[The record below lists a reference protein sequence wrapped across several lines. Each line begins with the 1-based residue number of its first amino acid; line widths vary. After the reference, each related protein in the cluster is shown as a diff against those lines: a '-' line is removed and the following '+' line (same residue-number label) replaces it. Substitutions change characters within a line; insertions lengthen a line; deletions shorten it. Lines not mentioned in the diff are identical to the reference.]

1 MRRRMAI
8 LIVFSRNA
16 GCSSRRETFICEMRL
31 YELDRRAGD
40 DPPRRMAHKRYSMKM
55 TMFHKPMMRAA
66 VLALCTATL
75 SAAPML
81 MAQDTAAPP
90 PPPQQQDNMGPPPGA
105 HAGRRGGRQVEMLT
119 KRLNL
124 TPDQVTQVKAID
136 ADSMSQMKAL
146 REDTTT
152 AKADKRSKMME
163 IHQASQDK
171 IRNILT
177 DEQKAKFDAMQA
189 KMKSRRQSHEG
200 APAGAPAPPPP
211 PQ

>member
-1 MRRRMAI
+1 
-8 LIVFSRNA
+8 
-16 GCSSRRETFICEMRL
+16 
-31 YELDRRAGD
+31 
-40 DPPRRMAHKRYSMKM
+40 MKM
-55 TMFHKPMMRAA
+55 TLFHKPMMRAA

-75 SAAPML
+75 SAAPM
-81 MAQDTAAPP
+81 MAQDATTA
-90 PPPQQQDNMGPPPGA
+90 PPQQQDSMGGPGG

-146 REDTTT
+146 HDDTATS
-152 AKADKRSKMME
+152 KEDKRSKMME

-177 DEQKAKFDAMQA
+177 DEQKTKYDAMQA
-189 KMKSRRQSHEG
+189 KMQARRQSHQGGDG
-200 APAGAPAPPPP
+200 AAAPAPPP
-211 PQ
+211 Q